1 MICPHCNNPIDN
13 SLIISESAKIR
24 GSIISP
30 VKSKKSAANGK
41 HGGRPVGS
49 KDSVKRKIGNGQI
62 VSGIVTQ
69 SDTPWND
76 GLYGKE

>member
-30 VKSKKSAANGK
+30 IKSKKSAANGK
-41 HGGRPVGS
+41 HGGRPIGS
-49 KDSVKRKIGNGQI
+49 KDSIKRVRSKKIP
-62 VSGIVTQ
+62 TKK
-69 SDTPWND
+69 T
-76 GLYGKE
+76 